1 MSIRAR
7 FLALVGCFAVTALV
21 VTMLGLMTI
30 SDYNR
35 MMKDYDHAYENAW
48 RGERLNHLVSN
59 VVMETRGLYIA
70 RNDTEMQGFVS
81 GLDHNLDA
89 MQTLLTQWRG
99 SLGPQEARHLLPI
112 EAEAKTFITLRREVA
127 RLASTGKVEDAH
139 TLSTNN
145 RTDRIA
151 FQNKV
156 DGIVTQ
162 TLIELS
168 AAKARAAGYNERRAG
183 DFLLTCLIGVSVM
196 VALSLWVVSRFV
208 TAPLR
213 ALATA
218 IIGTSKGDYDMP
230 LDTGEGKDEV
240 SSVWRALSVLKQR
253 AIEAERLAAAEREAE
268 HQRELKLRELV
279 LD

>member
-1 MSIRAR
+1 M
-7 FLALVGCFAVTALV
+7 
-21 VTMLGLMTI
+21 
-30 SDYNR
+30 
-35 MMKDYDHAYENAW
+35 
-48 RGERLNHLVSN
+48 
-59 VVMETRGLYIA
+59 
-70 RNDTEMQGFVS
+70 
-81 GLDHNLDA
+81 
-89 MQTLLTQWRG
+89 
-99 SLGPQEARHLLPI
+99 
-112 EAEAKTFITLRREVA
+112 
-127 RLASTGKVEDAH
+127 
-139 TLSTNN
+139 
-145 RTDRIA
+145 
-151 FQNKV
+151 
-156 DGIVTQ
+156 TQ